1 MLYPWYIFF
10 ALAPSI
16 IWLLFFL
23 RKDAHPE
30 SNKMVLRVFFYGIL
44 SAVFL
49 WLILG
54 IAKES
59 LESLSLLLV
68 IPWTVLGSVVAA
80 PILEETAKY
89 LVVRL
94 SVIHHWEF
102 DEPVDAMLYMIIAA
116 LGFAAAENLLYLIT
130 EGRLL
135 FESFLIILIRFVGP
149 VFLHALVSG
158 LIGYYLALS
167 FFHLKNR
174 TRLICQGLIMAM
186 LLHGLFNLSIINI
199 EGSLREINGQLM
211 IINQQLF
218 IISAGVIIF
227 LLIGLTIFVIYGFK
241 KVKQLKS
248 VCKM

>member
-1 MLYPWYIFF
+1 MLYLWYIFF
-10 ALAPSI
+10 ALAPSL

-30 SNKMVLRVFFYGIL
+30 SNRMVLRVFFYGIL

-49 WLILG
+49 WLILK
-54 IAKES
+54 IERES
-59 LESLSLLLV
+59 LESLSLFIG
-68 IPWTVLGSVVAA
+68 IPWVVLGSVVAA
-80 PILEETAKY
+80 PVLEETAKY

-116 LGFAAAENLLYLIT
+116 LGFTATENLLYLIDG
-130 EGRLL
+130 GRLL

-149 VFLHALVSG
+149 IFLHALVSG
-158 LIGYYLALS
+158 LVGYYLALS
-167 FFHLKNR
+167 FFHLKKR
-174 TRLICQGLIMAM
+174 ARLICQGLIMAM
-186 LLHGLFNLSIINI
+186 ILHGLFNLSIIGI
-199 EGSLREINGQLM
+199 EGSLREMGGQLM
-211 IINQQLF
+211 IVNRPLF
-218 IISAGVIIF
+218 MISAGVIIF
-227 LLIGLTIFVIYGFK
+227 LFIGLAIFVIYGFK